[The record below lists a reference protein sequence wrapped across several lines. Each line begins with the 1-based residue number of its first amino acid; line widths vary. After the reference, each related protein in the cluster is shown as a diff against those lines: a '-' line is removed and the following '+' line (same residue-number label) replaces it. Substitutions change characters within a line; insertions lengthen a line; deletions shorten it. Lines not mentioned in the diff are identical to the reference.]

1 MPLLIIV
8 FLLAWLGSMGLILLV
23 WKAQHGARLER
34 ITHRLSGT
42 GPGGQR
48 GERKGP
54 ALIQG
59 DQTERGKLVLRL
71 AESFRL
77 IERLRTLIE
86 QAGLKWDVARTLH
99 GCLALFLAGFAMV
112 WYLAPAF
119 RNLALLFGAG
129 FALLPILYVL
139 RMRRTRLR
147 RFEEQFPES
156 LEFLARSMR
165 AGHAFTVS
173 LELLHSEFQEPL
185 AGEFRRVFDEQNLG
199 LPLEMAFQKLA
210 QRVPLMDVHFFV
222 SAVLLQKRT
231 GGNLAELLDKLAYLI
246 RERFKLRGRIRAI
259 SAHGRMTGTV
269 LSLIPVVVGLIMSLV
284 NSGMVMFFFTDEL
297 GKMMLGAALGLQ
309 FIGYM
314 VIRKIVAIEV

>member
-1 MPLLIIV
+1 MPLLIII

-23 WKAQHGARLER
+23 WKAQHSARLER
-34 ITHRLSGT
+34 ITERLSG
-42 GPGGQR
+42 GSGGR
-48 GERKGP
+48 RSERKGP
-54 ALIQG
+54 ALIQAEG
-59 DQTERGKLVLRL
+59 LDHGKLVVRL
-71 AESFRL
+71 AQSFRL
-77 IERLRTLIE
+77 MERLKTLIE
-86 QAGLKWDVARTLH
+86 QAGLKWDVARALH
-99 GCLALFLAGFAMV
+99 GCLALFLGGFALV
-112 WYLAPAF
+112 WYMAPVYRKLAPVFGLAF
-119 RNLALLFGAG
+119 G
-129 FALLPILYVL
+129 LLPILYIARV
-139 RMRRTRLR
+139 RRTRLR

-173 LELLHSEFQEPL
+173 LELLHNEFQEPL

-199 LPLEMAFQKLA
+199 LPLEVAFQKLA

-269 LSLIPVVVGLIMSLV
+269 LSLIPVAVGVILSLV
-284 NSGMVMFFFTDEL
+284 NPDMAMFFFTDEL
-297 GKMMLGAALGLQ
+297 GKLMLGGAIGLQ
-309 FIGYM
+309 FIGYL
-314 VIRKIVAIEV
+314 VIRRIVAIEV